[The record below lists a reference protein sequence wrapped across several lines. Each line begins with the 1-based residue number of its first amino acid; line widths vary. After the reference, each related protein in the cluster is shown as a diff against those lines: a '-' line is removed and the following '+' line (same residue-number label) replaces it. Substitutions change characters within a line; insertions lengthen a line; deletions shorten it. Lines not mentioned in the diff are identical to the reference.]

1 MRRDTVKYIALLFC
15 LTLVI
20 PFLSGCNDTD
30 DVQKIFT
37 GKTWKM
43 TYITK
48 KNEHNGTKAFK
59 IAFTGSTED
68 NIIRGEFSGS
78 GSVTFTGTW
87 QADGKSNEFR
97 ITGIKNQPSYG
108 DSKDTLAKHIVEGLE
123 NATSYEVDERN
134 LYLYFEYEKETLC
147 IAFTPER

>member
-1 MRRDTVKYIALLFC
+1 
-15 LTLVI
+15 
-20 PFLSGCNDTD
+20 
-30 DVQKIFT
+30 
-37 GKTWKM
+37 M

-48 KNEHNGTKAFK
+48 KNEHSWYKFTDVSEAIYKSYDPINGTKAFK

-108 DSKDTLAKHIVEGLE
+108 DSKDTLAKYIVEGLE
-123 NATSYEVDERN
+123 NATSYEGDERN

>member
-1 MRRDTVKYIALLFC
+1 MNIAGMTSPRLC
-15 LTLVI
+15 GGMLVAI
-20 PFLSGCNDTD
+20 PTAIPSAPLIRMF
-30 DVQKIFT
+30 
-37 GKTWKM
+37 
-43 TYITK
+43 
-48 KNEHNGTKAFK
+48 GT
-59 IAFTGSTED
+59 FTGSTED

-123 NATSYEVDERN
+123 NATSYEGDERN

>member
-1 MRRDTVKYIALLFC
+1 MLVVFPT
-15 LTLVI
+15 VI
-20 PFLSGCNDTD
+20 PSAPLISMF
-30 DVQKIFT
+30 
-37 GKTWKM
+37 
-43 TYITK
+43 
-48 KNEHNGTKAFK
+48 GT
-59 IAFTGSTED
+59 FTGSTED

-123 NATSYEVDERN
+123 NATSYEGDERN